1 MHNSYVTRNCK
12 TQVNGVKH
20 SCYRFVAMDNG
31 VDYEMDREGLFD
43 DESPLQ
49 RIVRINR
56 IHEDFQRAVAVR
68 VPNTYPPRVDPA
80 EMMSDAVF
88 KSHFRFDKQSVV
100 RLVDELGLHRE
111 NNRGLPIN
119 PQQALCICLCHLA
132 GGHYQRISALCIG
145 NVSKS
150 TAHYAIKDVRSR
162 ILQLKS
168 TYMKMPTRQERE
180 ETAAYVLEKYKLPG
194 FAYGID
200 GMLVK
205 FEQLPRGIPVGAG
218 YPVAQSFWT
227 RKACPGIP
235 APTLGNERHL
245 ILAVD
250 KDWQGSAHDA
260 VIWEHSLF
268 KTIVEENREHLV
280 AGDSAFPISDVL
292 IKPYTNEVLVSFL
305 IYPCCGDGAGAGSR
319 SRWSRHF

>member
-1 MHNSYVTRNCK
+1 M
-12 TQVNGVKH
+12 
-20 SCYRFVAMDNG
+20 
-31 VDYEMDREGLFD
+31 
-43 DESPLQ
+43 
-49 RIVRINR
+49 
-56 IHEDFQRAVAVR
+56 AVR

-194 FAYGID
+194 FAYGIC
-200 GMLVK
+200 
-205 FEQLPRGIPVGAG
+205 RW
-218 YPVAQSFWT
+218 Y
-227 RKACPGIP
+227 ACQVR
-235 APTLGNERHL
+235 TT
-245 ILAVD
+245 
-250 KDWQGSAHDA
+250 S
-260 VIWEHSLF
+260 
-268 KTIVEENREHLV
+268 
-280 AGDSAFPISDVL
+280 
-292 IKPYTNEVLVSFL
+292 
-305 IYPCCGDGAGAGSR
+305 
-319 SRWSRHF
+319 SRHSSWGRLSCCPVLLDAEGLSGNSSSYTWQ